1 MTSITRW
8 ASLVFVFL
16 LFAVPVSAKD
26 IAPVKPWPQLSSD
39 LPVDPDVRFGTLPNG
54 MRYAIRRNSSPKG
67 ALSVRLRMDV
77 GSLMEHDNEQGIAHM
92 LEHMAF
98 RGSKNVA
105 DGDVVRKLQSL
116 GLTFGADTNAYTTA
130 TQTVFMFDMPKNDA
144 ASIATSILLMREI
157 AGNLNIDQSALDTE
171 RNVVLAEAHLHN
183 VPGQHLEKSD
193 LAFLY
198 GDRAA
203 SALLPIG
210 LEDIIAHANSRL
222 VRDFYDAWYRPERA
236 TLVIVGDIDPGL
248 IEAKIRDSFSDWKA
262 RAPARVAVR
271 YTPPIQHAD
280 PVKLFA
286 EAGAQTFVLFDWVTP
301 FDATTDNKAKES
313 REMNRY
319 VALAVL
325 NQRFSALAH
334 GANPPFISAVAS
346 HDQAG
351 NVADTTE
358 IAVNYRSGESIAG
371 IKTPERVWREILANG
386 VRQDEVEQVVAQL
399 RTFFESRATAAE
411 TTTTPF
417 IANDIARSVDEN
429 SVYTS
434 PTTDLSLF
442 NDVAR
447 GMTLQSVNM
456 ALRQAFS
463 GAGPLVFIS
472 STSPL
477 PGGEAAVT
485 TALADADSTPLAA
498 TEATPTPVWP
508 YEAFGVNGKVASRAT
523 VDDLGVTFIHF
534 ENGVTLSVK
543 PTQFRAGQ
551 ILIDVDFGQG
561 RLGLP
566 RDRVTPAWALG
577 GAFVQGG
584 LARYGVED
592 LQRRMADKVWGA
604 SLGIGDDSF
613 TLSGQSRAEDLNS
626 EMQILAAYFTNA
638 AWKPAAFDQVRVA
651 DAGIQ
656 NETEA
661 SPSSLLAREFYG
673 LVHDGD
679 ARWRAPTLA
688 DINNATVDQAEAIVA
703 PAMESGPV
711 DVTIVGDVTVDQAI
725 AAVAPT
731 FGALPRRTVAGPP
744 PNAQEHFPKSTTQPV
759 RLTDTGAP
767 NQAVA
772 AIAWPTN
779 GFFPD
784 MQEPRTLR
792 VLAEIFS
799 QRLLDE
805 LRTREGITY
814 TPGAST
820 YSSLVTPEYG
830 FIYALAQIPPDKID
844 TFYDVVAHVADDLK
858 NKPIAADELER
869 ARGPRIEDIQR
880 QQQTNEY
887 WLSLLAGSQADP
899 RRLDVIR
906 TTLPDLK
913 AITADDLQKAAQN
926 WLIAEKAFK
935 VVVLPAASA
944 GAAPQ

>member
-1 MTSITRW
+1 MTKIARW
-8 ASLVFVFL
+8 ASLAFVFL
-16 LFAVPVSAKD
+16 LLAVPAAAKD
-26 IAPVKPWPQLSSD
+26 VAPVKPWPQLSSD
-39 LPVDPDVRFGTLPNG
+39 LPADRDIRFGTLPNG
-54 MRYAIRRNSSPKG
+54 MRYAIRRNTSPKG

-77 GSLMEHDNEQGIAHM
+77 GSLMERDNEQGIAHM

-144 ASIATSILLMREI
+144 ASIDTSILLMREI

-171 RNVVLAEAHLHN
+171 RNVVLAEAHLHD
-183 VPGQHLEKSD
+183 VPGQHLEKSN

-203 SALLPIG
+203 SGLMPIG
-210 LEDIIAHANSRL
+210 LEDIIAHADAKL
-222 VRDFYDAWYRPERA
+222 VRNFYDAWYRPERG
-236 TLVIVGDIDPGL
+236 TLVIVGDIDPDQ
-248 IEAKIRDSFSDWKA
+248 IEARIRASFSDWTA
-262 RAPARVAVR
+262 RAPARVAPH
-271 YTPPIQHAD
+271 YTPPTAHAD

-286 EAGAQTFVLFDWVTP
+286 EPGAQSFVLFDWVTP
-301 FDATTDNKAKES
+301 FDATPDDKAKET

-325 NQRFSALAH
+325 NQRFSALEH
-334 GANPPFISAVAS
+334 GASPPFISAVSS

-351 NVADTTE
+351 TVADTSE
-358 IAVNYRSGESIAG
+358 VAVNYRTGEAMG
-371 IKTPERVWREILANG
+371 GLETAERVWREIVANG
-386 VRQDEVEQVVAQL
+386 VRPDELQQVIAQL
-399 RTFFESRATAAE
+399 RTFFESRSTASE

-417 IANDIARSVDEN
+417 IANDVVRSLDEDT
-429 SVYTS
+429 VYTS
-434 PTTDLSLF
+434 PATDLSLF
-442 NDVAR
+442 NDVAK
-447 GMTLQSVNM
+447 GMTVQGVNA
-456 ALRQAFS
+456 ALREAFS
-463 GAGPLVFIS
+463 GTGPLVFVS
-472 STSPL
+472 GPSPL
-477 PGGEAAVT
+477 TGGEAAVT
-485 TALADADSTPLAA
+485 SALADADKTPLAA
-498 TEATPTPVWP
+498 SQATPTPVWP
-508 YEAFGVNGKVASRAT
+508 YEAFGVTGKVASRRT
-523 VDDLGVTFIHF
+523 VDDLGVTYVRF
-534 ENGVTLSVK
+534 ENGVTLTVK

-551 ILIDVDFGQG
+551 VLIDVDFGNG
-561 RLGLP
+561 RLDLP
-566 RDRVTPAWALG
+566 RDRVAPAWALG

-584 LARYGVED
+584 LKRYGVED
-592 LQRRMADKVWGA
+592 LQHRMADKVWGA
-604 SLGIGDDSF
+604 SLSIGDDSF
-613 TLSGQSRAEDLNS
+613 TLSGQSRAEDLNT
-626 EMQILAAYFTNA
+626 EMQVLAAYFTDA
-638 AWKPAAFDQVRVA
+638 AWKPAAFDQVRIA

-656 NETEA
+656 SETEA

-679 ARWRAPTLA
+679 TRWRAPTLN
-688 DINNATVDQAEAIVA
+688 DINTATVDQAKAIVE

-711 DVTIVGDVTVDQAI
+711 DITIVGDVTVEQAI

-731 FGALPRRTVAGPP
+731 FGALAHRSPGGPP
-744 PNAQEHFPKSTTQPV
+744 PNAHEVFPGPTPQPV
-759 RLTDTGAP
+759 RLTDSGAP

-772 AIAWPTN
+772 AIAWPTS

-784 MQEPRTLR
+784 MQSPRTLR

-805 LRTREGITY
+805 LRTKEGITY

-820 YSSLVTPEYG
+820 YTSLVTPDYG

-858 NKPIAADELER
+858 TKPVAADELER

-887 WLSLLAGSQADP
+887 WLSLLAGSQTDP

-906 TTLPDLK
+906 TTLPDLQ
-913 AITADDLQKAAQN
+913 AVTADKLQAAAGTWLLPDKAY
-926 WLIAEKAFK
+926 K
-935 VVVLPAASA
+935 VIVLP
-944 GAAPQ
+944 GAAP